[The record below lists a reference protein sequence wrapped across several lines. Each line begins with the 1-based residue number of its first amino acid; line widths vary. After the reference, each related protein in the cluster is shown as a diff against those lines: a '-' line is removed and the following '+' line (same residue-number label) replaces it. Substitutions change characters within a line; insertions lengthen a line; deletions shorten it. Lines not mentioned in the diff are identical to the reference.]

1 MGVTEL
7 GDETGVGVMSHP
19 IKLENMCPAGRGQGS
34 HARPDGLILVFP
46 LPHCRDVGEVTDPGV
61 PEVTGPG
68 VPEVPEVTGPGVPG
82 VPEVTAPGVPGV
94 PEVTAPGVPGVPED
108 AGPGVPA
115 TVHSDPKSG
124 HATPEKYTPRTV
136 AKITEQ
142 HTTTISIITLVFID
156 ILKYLNYTSNFVYK

>member
-1 MGVTEL
+1 
-7 GDETGVGVMSHP
+7 MSHP

-68 VPEVPEVTGPGVPG
+68 VPEVPEVTGPGVPE
-82 VPEVTAPGVPGV
+82 VPEVTGPGV
-94 PEVTAPGVPGVPED
+94 PEVPEVT
-108 AGPGVPA
+108 GPGVPA

-124 HATPEKYTPRTV
+124 HATPEKYTPRRI
-136 AKITEQ
+136 AKITKQ
-142 HTTTISIITLVFID
+142 HTTIITLVFID
-156 ILKYLNYTSNFVYK
+156 ILKYLNETCTSNFVYK